1 MSQKHHGWWRMADG
15 KVILPEK
22 LGEQCSS
29 KLYRTTHMGTRKMQD
44 LIRWAYIKIKD
55 AHPKIEQIVSHCKA
69 CQMTNAACS
78 SAHPG
83 TKLRGTKP
91 GAYWETDFTEIKKG
105 SFGYKYLLVFI
116 DTFSGWV
123 EAFPTKHE
131 TAHVV
136 AKKLLEDI
144 LPRYGFPA
152 MMGSD
157 NRPAF
162 ASKVIQGLATVLGA
176 DWKLHCA

>member
-1 MSQKHHGWWRMADG
+1 MQ
-15 KVILPEK
+15 
-22 LGEQCSS
+22 LGPP
-29 KLYRTTHMGTRKMQD
+29 GD
-44 LIRWAYIKIKD
+44 
-55 AHPKIEQIVSHCKA
+55 KA
-69 CQMTNAACS
+69 SGDQTWGLLGNRF
-78 SAHPG
+78 H
-83 TKLRGTKP
+83 RN
-91 GAYWETDFTEIKKG
+91 KG

-152 MMGSD
+152 MIGSD
-157 NRPAF
+157 NRLAF